1 MLLSLSV
8 RSITV
13 DGEAV
18 RCGKDGKSECDK
30 LHSGAHNDEVFL
42 YAFDLL
48 ELNSEDYRQHSL
60 EKRKAKLEKILA
72 RTQGMR
78 LSEHLDGDGE
88 SIFQHACKMG
98 LEGIVSKRRDIPY
111 RSGRT
116 KSWMKIKTPNSSAVL
131 RIQAGSW

>member
-1 MLLSLSV
+1 
-8 RSITV
+8 
-13 DGEAV
+13 
-18 RCGKDGKSECDK
+18 
-30 LHSGAHNDEVFL
+30 
-42 YAFDLL
+42 
-48 ELNSEDYRQHSL
+48 LNSEDYRQHSL

-88 SIFQHACKMG
+88 SIFQHACKM
-98 LEGIVSKRRDIPY
+98 IVSKRRDIPY

>member
-1 MLLSLSV
+1 
-8 RSITV
+8 
-13 DGEAV
+13 
-18 RCGKDGKSECDK
+18 
-30 LHSGAHNDEVFL
+30 
-42 YAFDLL
+42 
-48 ELNSEDYRQHSL
+48 LNSEDYRQHSL

-78 LSEHLDGDGE
+78 LSKHLDGDGE

-98 LEGIVSKRRDIPY
+98 LEGIDSKRRDFPY

-116 KSWMKIKTPNSSAVL
+116 KSRMKIKTPNSSAVL